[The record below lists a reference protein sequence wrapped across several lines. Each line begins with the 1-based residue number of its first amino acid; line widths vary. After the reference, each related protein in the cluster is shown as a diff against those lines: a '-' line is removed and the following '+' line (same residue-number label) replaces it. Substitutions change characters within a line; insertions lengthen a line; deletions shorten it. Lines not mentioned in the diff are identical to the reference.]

1 MNTDKIY
8 AEAIANEYAPKDTSK
23 VLALKKLDRKAKNPA
38 NIFAYSF
45 GVVMTLLLGLGM
57 CLSMRVIGDGST
69 WMTVAGIVLGLM
81 LIVIAICKPL
91 RESLH
96 RKFFL

>member
-1 MNTDKIY
+1 MIGLTLN
-8 AEAIANEYAPKDTSK
+8 
-23 VLALKKLDRKAKNPA
+23 V
-38 NIFAYSF
+38 IFSL
-45 GVVMTLLLGLGM
+45 GV
-57 CLSMRVIGDGST
+57 
-69 WMTVAGIVLGLM
+69 VLGLM